1 MHSLATA
8 PGNLLV
14 NGKFLPGL
22 WTRLAGSPTG
32 TAIPCPIYAETFAA
46 DRWRV
51 RYASPSG
58 GEVTQACSSEILDAV
73 STATILEIRGG
84 SSVEQKVF
92 VGQNIEADEAL
103 NFRRLLRF
111 SAWVKCQHPR
121 LASGT
126 AALVVG
132 NPRTVDLFDSSV
144 ETVQQ
149 TLLPAFVLN
158 RWTRIEATVKASA
171 FRPTGLRVEL
181 AFSAEFLSDPAAR
194 VLITDASLSCA
205 SGPLVERPPALERFL
220 ARRFFQ
226 RHDGTNVNAIGRA
239 LTSNPHEMFFQFS
252 FPEMRAIPACTI
264 SQDNADLCVYSADG
278 QPQSGFTY
286 DVTFGSRS
294 SVIIRATKL
303 RHQLRDGYLAFRGYR
318 GAILLNAEL

>member
-1 MHSLATA
+1 MHTLATA
-8 PGNLLV
+8 SGNLLV
-14 NGKFLPGL
+14 NGKLLPGL
-22 WTRLAGSPTG
+22 WTRLTDAPAG
-32 TAIPCPIYAETFAA
+32 TAIPCPVWAQTYAA
-46 DRWRV
+46 DHWRV
-51 RYASPSG
+51 RYAAPSG
-58 GEVTQACSSEILDAV
+58 GEVAQARSTEILDAV
-73 STATILEIRGG
+73 STGTILEIRGG
-84 SSVEQKVF
+84 VGVQQEVF

-103 NFRRLLRF
+103 NFRRPLRF
-111 SAWVKCQHPR
+111 LAWVKCYHPR
-121 LASGT
+121 LAIG
-126 AALVVG
+126 AASLVIG
-132 NPRTVDLFDSSV
+132 SPRTVDLFDSSV

-149 TLLPAFVLN
+149 TPLPTFALN
-158 RWTRIEATVKASA
+158 RWTRIETTVKASA
-171 FRPTGLRVEL
+171 FRPAGLRVEL
-181 AFSAEFLSDPAAR
+181 AFPAEFLSDPAAR
-194 VLITDASLSCA
+194 ILITDASLSCA

-226 RHDGTNVNAIGRA
+226 RHDGTSVNAIGRT

-252 FPEMRAIPACTI
+252 FPEMRAIPACTL

-303 RHQLRDGYLAFRGYR
+303 RHQMRDGYLAFRGYR